1 MNLILLGPQGSGKGT
16 QAEMLVKKYG
26 FNYVEMGNILRSIAN
41 SDNSKSG
48 LVKEYQ
54 ARGELVPDE
63 FVRLI
68 AWDHLNKQ
76 DKSKGF
82 LFDGYPRT
90 LAQYEHVD
98 DMLRKFGQK
107 IDKVLYLE
115 LSPQESVR
123 RLSGRR
129 TCERCK
135 EIFNLITKP
144 PKEETKC
151 DKCGGKLVQRE
162 DDTPDAIKKRLEIF
176 YEITKPI
183 LEEVKKEG
191 MLLEIDG
198 ERTIEEIHQDIVQK
212 LGLA

>member
-90 LAQYEHVD
+90 LAQYEHVA

-176 YEITKPI
+176 YEIT
-183 LEEVKKEG
+183 
-191 MLLEIDG
+191 
-198 ERTIEEIHQDIVQK
+198 
-212 LGLA
+212 

>member
-1 MNLILLGPQGSGKGT
+1 
-16 QAEMLVKKYG
+16 
-26 FNYVEMGNILRSIAN
+26 MGNILRSIAN

-107 IDKVLYLE
+107 IDKVVYIMISE
-115 LSPQESVR
+115 EEVIR
-123 RLSGRR
+123 RLSARR
-129 TCERCK
+129 TCEKCGN
-135 EIFNLITKP
+135 IYNLITNP
-144 PKEETKC
+144 SPNGGKC
-151 DKCGGKLVQRE
+151 VCGGKLVQRT
-162 DDTPDAIKKRLEIF
+162 DDKPEAIKKRLSWG
-176 YEITKPI
+176 YAN
-183 LEEVKKEG
+183 EVKEVAEKNG
-191 MLLEIDG
+191 VLLEIDG
-198 ERTIEEIHQDIVQK
+198 KRPIEVIHQDIVQK

>member
-1 MNLILLGPQGSGKGT
+1 M
-16 QAEMLVKKYG
+16 
-26 FNYVEMGNILRSIAN
+26 EMGNILRSIAN
-41 SDNSKSG
+41 SDNPKSG
-48 LVKEYQ
+48 LIKEYQ

-90 LAQYEHVD
+90 LAQYEQVE

-107 IDKVLYLE
+107 IDKVIYLK
-115 LSPQESVR
+115 LSPQESLR

-129 TCERCK
+129 TCEKCK

-144 PKEETKC
+144 PKEENKC
-151 DKCGGKLVQRE
+151 DKCGGKLFQRE
-162 DDTPDAIKKRLEIF
+162 DDQPEAINKRLDIF
-176 YEITKPI
+176 YEVTKPI
-183 LEEVKKEG
+183 LDEANKAG
-191 MLLEIDG
+191 ILLEING
-198 ERTIEEIHQDIVQK
+198 ERPIEVIHQDIVQK